1 MTRPNRSSDRARA
14 ARRAV
19 RLLSAALLAGC
30 AAGAPGA
37 AGSPEPVMV
46 TASLAWLT
54 SDEVLVLPLQEVEL
68 ALTGEPGTFDDLT
81 RVTAAAARRRFDTR
95 LRAIVEP
102 QVPPDRWVWPQS
114 LAVLRAR
121 NPTVMPDPTRLTM
134 RGLRPGMPAES
145 QLGQELGSE
154 LRSLLAVSGARRYVL
169 LPFRLVLRR
178 DPASGAR
185 GHAIHMLVIDTR
197 RQIVARAV
205 SDSRDRVGTPTEAME
220 AAVNAV
226 ASMLISREQ

>member
-1 MTRPNRSSDRARA
+1 MTRPNRSLDRARA

-30 AAGAPGA
+30 ATGAPGG
-37 AGSPEPVMV
+37 GSPEPVTV
-46 TASLAWLT
+46 AAPLAWLT

-68 ALTGEPGTFDDLT
+68 ALTDEPGTFDDLAP
-81 RVTAAAARRRFDTR
+81 VTAATARQRFDTR

-114 LAVLRAR
+114 LAALRAR

-178 DPASGAR
+178 DPASGGR
-185 GHAIHMLVIDTR
+185 GYAIHMLVIDTR
-197 RQIVARAV
+197 RQIVVRAV
-205 SDSRDRVGTPTEAME
+205 SGSRDRVGTPTEAVE

-226 ASMLISREQ
+226 ASMLTSREQ

>member
-1 MTRPNRSSDRARA
+1 MTRLNPASDRARA
-14 ARRAV
+14 AHRMV

-30 AAGAPGA
+30 ATGAPGA
-37 AGSPEPVMV
+37 AGSPEPVTV
-46 TASLAWLT
+46 TAPLAWLT
-54 SDEVLVLPLQEVEL
+54 SDEVLVLPLQEVEI
-68 ALTGEPGTFDDLT
+68 ALTDEPGTFDDLAP
-81 RVTAAAARRRFDTR
+81 VTAVAARQRFDTR

-114 LAVLRAR
+114 LAALRAR

-169 LPFRLVLRR
+169 LPFRLLLRR

-185 GHAIHMLVIDTR
+185 GYAILMLVIDTR

-205 SDSRDRVGTPTEAME
+205 SDSRDRVGTPTEAVE

>member
-1 MTRPNRSSDRARA
+1 MTLRPVITAIAIIGLA
-14 ARRAV
+14 A
-19 RLLSAALLAGC
+19 C
-30 AAGAPGA
+30 ATGASGA
-37 AGSPEPVMV
+37 AGSPGPTTVS
-46 TASLAWLT
+46 APLAALT
-54 SDEVLVLPLQEVEL
+54 SDEVLVLSLQEVEL
-68 ALTGEPGTFDDLT
+68 SLTDEPGTFDDLAP
-81 RVTAAAARRRFDTR
+81 VTVATARQRFDNR

-114 LAVLRAR
+114 LAALRAR

-185 GHAIHMLVIDTR
+185 GYAIHMLVIDTR

-205 SDSRDRVGTPTEAME
+205 SDSRDRVGTPTEAVE

-226 ASMLISREQ
+226 ASMLILREQ